1 MKYARLIK
9 ENKIRK
15 EKAYSGQIKDLFSL
29 AERDLKTAEFTA
41 TQDWDWAFA
50 IAYNSVLQACRAYM
64 LSRGYRSRSVEAHK
78 ITFEFM
84 RLALNKEY
92 LDLINYFDR
101 CRIKR
106 HKTVYQSKSTITET
120 ELKQL
125 LSNAKLFVLKLK
137 ELCKG
142 KL

>member
-1 MKYARLIK
+1 MKYDHLIK
-9 ENKIRK
+9 ENKIK
-15 EKAYSGQIKDLFSL
+15 QEKAHPGEMEDLFSL
-29 AERDLKTAEFTA
+29 AERDLKTAEFIV

-64 LSRGYRSRSVEAHK
+64 LSEGFRSRSVEAHK
-78 ITFEFM
+78 TTFEFM

-106 HKTVYQSKSTITET
+106 HRVIYQSKSSITET

-125 LSNAKLFVLKLK
+125 LSHAKLFVVKLK
-137 ELCKG
+137 QLCK
-142 KL
+142 

>member
-1 MKYARLIK
+1 MKYDHLIK
-9 ENKIRK
+9 ENKIK
-15 EKAYSGQIKDLFSL
+15 QEKAHPGEMEDLFSL
-29 AERDLKTAEFTA
+29 AERDLKTAEFIV

-64 LSRGYRSRSVEAHK
+64 LSEGFRSRSVEAHK
-78 ITFEFM
+78 TTFEFM

-106 HKTVYQSKSTITET
+106 HRVIYQSKSSITET

-125 LSNAKLFVLKLK
+125 LSHTKLFVAKLK
-137 ELCKG
+137 EFCL
-142 KL
+142 

>member
-1 MKYARLIK
+1 M
-9 ENKIRK
+9 E
-15 EKAYSGQIKDLFSL
+15 GLFSL
-29 AERDLKTAEFTA
+29 AERDLKTAEFIV

-64 LSRGYRSRSVEAHK
+64 LSEGFRSRSVEAHK
-78 ITFEFM
+78 TTFEFM

-106 HKTVYQSKSTITET
+106 HRVIYQSKSSITET

-125 LSNAKLFVLKLK
+125 LSHTKLFVAKLK
-137 ELCKG
+137 QLCK
-142 KL
+142 

>member
-1 MKYARLIK
+1 MKYDHLIK
-9 ENKIRK
+9 ENKIK
-15 EKAYSGQIKDLFSL
+15 QEKAHPGEMEDLFSL
-29 AERDLKTAEFTA
+29 AERDLKTAEFIV

-64 LSRGYRSRSVEAHK
+64 LSEGFRSRSVEAHK
-78 ITFEFM
+78 TTFEFM

-106 HKTVYQSKSTITET
+106 HRVIYQSKSSITET

-125 LSNAKLFVLKLK
+125 LSNAKLFVAKLK
-137 ELCKG
+137 QLCK
-142 KL
+142 